1 MVKRL
6 VDEKAETA
14 ALQAG
19 LESVLA
25 VVTEGDAALT
35 ILAHATRS
43 ENPVAELQAYQ
54 ELQRAGMSEEQIARA
69 GYATLQRI
77 RKIAKLNRL
86 VPAIA
91 ARVEK
96 GEIAVGVAFQ
106 IAGLAPE
113 VQHELVREA
122 KITAPVVREYQYA
135 QRQEAK
141 LSVPGLEQVFETP
154 PQATIEAL
162 LAVLSADTL
171 YAILAE
177 IPAEDRFTT
186 WRAKVRKAL
195 ALTANIAVDLVQ
207 PVEQTV

>member
-1 MVKRL
+1 
-6 VDEKAETA
+6 
-14 ALQAG
+14 
-19 LESVLA
+19 
-25 VVTEGDAALT
+25 
-35 ILAHATRS
+35 
-43 ENPVAELQAYQ
+43 VAELQAYQ

-195 ALTANIAVDLVQ
+195 ALNANIAVDLVQ